1 MSIVEHKIS
10 LRITGLGNKF
20 DLKDLPAEKTTV
32 ADLRLKVAERTGVPP
47 RFQKFLGPQKL
58 NITFSERGDLAEK
71 SLADLG
77 IQDRSRLL
85 LLHSPNYQM
94 EKDVYKQ
101 LLKVQDEINTLKK
114 NIRNHSNETQPP
126 KYVAEMVTRICCKL
140 DAIDTVGSKDLRK
153 HRKELI
159 QKAEQ
164 LEDYEAFTSAEF

>member
-1 MSIVEHKIS
+1 MSAVEHKIS

-20 DLKDLPAEKTTV
+20 DLNDLPAEKTTV

-58 NITFSERGDLAEK
+58 NITYNEECDLAEK
-71 SLADLG
+71 SLADLR
-77 IQDRSRLL
+77 IQDRTRLL
-85 LLHSPNYQM
+85 LLHAPNYQM
-94 EKDVYKQ
+94 EKEGYQQ
-101 LLKVQDEINTLKK
+101 LLKVQDEINILEK
-114 NIRNHSNETQPP
+114 NIRNHSKETEQP